1 MANEDNWTAD
11 QIIFKKRKAG
21 IRREFLSEY
30 LGKTLKQ
37 ITREANSDN
46 ARAKKAKKLLQDSRW
61 RR

>member
-1 MANEDNWTAD
+1 MKTIGP
-11 QIIFKKRKAG
+11 QTKLYLKKRKAG
-21 IRREFLSEY
+21 IRREFPSEY